1 MTSDPQLKIAAWL
14 QSAIPDSEHHTIHV
28 ASRTVRDILVKQCLF
43 HFRVYHDVYAVT
55 QESVVGLKV
64 GIIGLGQVGMSLLR
78 EALKFRYLEP
88 ENFMVSTRSPDK
100 HHSFQSQGVRIMFD
114 NESIAREC
122 DIIYLCCLPFQ
133 AERVCTSIKHIL
145 NEKMQDLFPT
155 QQPRPKTIVLSLL
168 AATPISKL
176 RQYTDNYPYILRC
189 YVDADYIS
197 QSIRSDPSHMSTVT
211 AELVHNMNSHI
222 VGSTT
227 DLQTLCEMYNMV
239 FYGHMN
245 VKPDV
250 LNCFGDESLNEG
262 GVWATDEVCCQKF
275 QERFW
280 KTMKE
285 MGLFT

>member
-78 EALKFRYLEP
+78 EALKLRYLDTD
-88 ENFMVSTRSPDK
+88 NFMVSTRSPEK
-100 HHSFQSQGVRIMFD
+100 HHSFQAQGVRVLFD
-114 NESIAREC
+114 NEAIAREC
-122 DIIYLCCLPFQ
+122 DVIYLCCLPFQ
-133 AERVCTSIKHIL
+133 AERVCSSIKHVL
-145 NEKMQDLFPT
+145 NEKMTDLFPT
-155 QQPRPKTIVLSLL
+155 QQPKPKTIVLSLL

-197 QSIRSDPSHMSTVT
+197 QSIRADPSKFANVT
-211 AELVHNMNSHI
+211 KELVHNMSSHI

-239 FYGHMN
+239 FYGHMT
-245 VKPDV
+245 VKTEV

-262 GVWATDEVCCQKF
+262 GVWAVDEVCCVKF
-275 QERFW
+275 QLRFLAI
-280 KTMKE
+280 MKE
-285 MGLFT
+285 MGLLS

>member
-1 MTSDPQLKIAAWL
+1 MEPQLKIAAWL
-14 QSAIPDSEHHTIHV
+14 QNAIPDSEHHTIHI
-28 ASRTVRDILVKQCLF
+28 ASRTVRDILVKQCLY

-78 EALKFRYLEP
+78 EALKLRYLEP

-100 HHSFQSQGVRIMFD
+100 HHVFQTQGVRITYD
-114 NESIAREC
+114 NEAVAREC

-145 NEKMQDLFPT
+145 HEKMADLFPT
-155 QQPRPKTIVLSLL
+155 QQPKPKTIVLSLL

-197 QSIRSDPSHMSTVT
+197 QSIRAQPTNLAEVT
-211 AELVHNMNSHI
+211 KELIRNMNSHI

-239 FYGHMN
+239 FYGHMI
-245 VKPDV
+245 VKSDV
-250 LNCFGDESLNEG
+250 LNCFGDETLNESG
-262 GVWATDEVCCQKF
+262 TWADDETCCLKF
-275 QERFW
+275 QHRFLEM
-280 KTMKE
+280 MKE
-285 MGLFT
+285 MGLLQ